1 MASSRSLPELAHVIS
16 SCTNRIYDA
25 YDDEGIPQP
34 SFDVGA
40 DHFSGPFT
48 PAVETSRVKLLE
60 ALDELRALIIGPA
73 GHVFFLSFLM
83 PAHTATLHTLYKF
96 EIAKH
101 VPLGEAI
108 SYADLA
114 SRCGL
119 SESSTRRRVRAAI
132 SLRIFHETPAGLVQH
147 NAASL
152 ALGTTT
158 LHDWL
163 GMATEEIA
171 PAALKIAESMEKYPA
186 CDDPTKSPFSL
197 AHNGNGEKD
206 LFGIVSDQP
215 ARMERFAKAIAW
227 SMKVPGMEPRYTV
240 DNLGW
245 ESNCPKVVVDVGGG
259 MGDLCKAMLDKYPG
273 IETAIIEDLPEV
285 AAQGEKAVPPEYN
298 GRLSFQPYSFF
309 TEQVVKDADVYV
321 WRCVLHDWPDSYAD
335 TILRNQIPALKPG
348 ARLIFN
354 ERCLAAPKACD
365 HVQEQFARACDTHM
379 QSCANAKERTY
390 DDWVSLF
397 AKADPRFRL
406 QSVTTPLHSALS
418 IIEVVWMGDSKQPG
432 HLDIHSQ
439 APVEE
444 APIDDTSID
453 QTSVGHSSVDDA
465 PKDYFMAPDEYE
477 TSTDGSELSYVPE
490 KAVVVHCGTSKPENG
505 CHEVRIADP
514 SRVSQHWLSD
524 DEGD

>member
-1 MASSRSLPELAHVIS
+1 MALSRSLPELAHVIS

-34 SFDVGA
+34 SFDAGA

-60 ALDELRALIIGPA
+60 ALDELRALIVGPA
-73 GHVFFLSFLM
+73 GHVFFLSFLI

-101 VPLGEAI
+101 VPLDGPI

-119 SESSTRRRVRAAI
+119 SESSTQRRVRAAI
-132 SLRIFHETPAGLVQH
+132 SLRIFSETPAGLVQH

-163 GMATEEIA
+163 GMATEELA
-171 PAALKIAESMEKYPA
+171 PAALKIAESTEKHPA
-186 CDDPTKSPFSL
+186 CDDPAKSSFSI
-197 AHNGNGEKD
+197 ANDGGGEKD
-206 LFGIVSDQP
+206 LFAIVSKQP
-215 ARMERFAKAIAW
+215 HRMERFAKAMAW

-245 ESNCPKVVVDVGGG
+245 GNNNCPKVIVDVGGG
-259 MGDLCKAMLDKYPG
+259 MGDLCKAMLDTYPN
-273 IETAIIEDLPEV
+273 IETAIVEDLPEV
-285 AAQGEKAVPPEYN
+285 AAQGEKAVSPEHK
-298 GRLSFQPYSFF
+298 GRLQFQPYSFF
-309 TEQVVKDADVYV
+309 TEQVVKNADVYV
-321 WRCVLHDWPDSYAD
+321 WRCVLHDWPDSYAE

-354 ERCLAAPKACD
+354 ERCLSAPKPRD

-397 AKADPRFRL
+397 AKVDSRFKL

-418 IIEVVWMGDSKQPG
+418 IIEVVWMEEAQQSES
-432 HLDIHSQ
+432 LDAHSQ
-439 APVEE
+439 APIGKATIDEGSI
-444 APIDDTSID
+444 AP
-453 QTSVGHSSVDDA
+453 SSSGDS
-465 PKDYFMAPDEYE
+465 KDYLMVPDESGYE
-477 TSTDGSELSYVPE
+477 TSSNGSEMSYAPE
-490 KAVVVHCGTSKPENG
+490 KAIALNGSTSKPDSG
-505 CHEVRIADP
+505 CREVRIVDSP
-514 SRVSQHWLSD
+514 TRVGRRQWLFD
-524 DEGD
+524 DESD

>member
-1 MASSRSLPELAHVIS
+1 MALSRSLPELAHVIS

-34 SFDVGA
+34 SFDAGA

-48 PAVETSRVKLLE
+48 PAIETSRVKLLE
-60 ALDELRALIIGPA
+60 ALDELRALIVGPA
-73 GHVFFLSFLM
+73 GHVFFLSFLI

-101 VPLGEAI
+101 VPLDGPI

-114 SRCGL
+114 ARCGL
-119 SESSTRRRVRAAI
+119 SESSTQRRIRAAI
-132 SLRIFHETPAGLVQH
+132 SLRIFDETPTGLVQH

-163 GMATEEIA
+163 GMATEELA
-171 PAALKIAESMEKYPA
+171 PAALKIAESTEKYPA

-197 AHNGNGEKD
+197 ANGGKGDKD

-215 ARMERFAKAIAW
+215 ARMERFAKAMAW

-245 ESNCPKVVVDVGGG
+245 EANCPRVVVDVGGG
-259 MGDLCKAMLDKYPG
+259 MGDLCKAMLDKYPS
-273 IETAIIEDLPEV
+273 IETAIVEDLPEV
-285 AAQGEKAVPPEYN
+285 AAQGEKAVLAKHK
-298 GRLSFQPYSFF
+298 GRLRFQPYSFF
-309 TEQVVKDADVYV
+309 TEQSVKNADVYV
-321 WRCVLHDWPDSYAD
+321 WRCVLHDWPDSYAE

-354 ERCLAAPKACD
+354 ERCLAAPKARD

-390 DDWVSLF
+390 DDWASLF
-397 AKADPRFRL
+397 AKVDPRFKLR
-406 QSVTTPLHSALS
+406 SVTTPLHSALS
-418 IIEVVWMGDSKQPG
+418 IIEVVWMGGSSQAGD
-432 HLDIHSQ
+432 LDIHSQ
-439 APVEE
+439 DPTGKALLTEHI
-444 APIDDTSID
+444 PID
-453 QTSVGHSSVDDA
+453 QASVSGASVDV
-465 PKDYFMAPDEYE
+465 PRDYLLAPDEYE
-477 TSTDGSELSYVPE
+477 TSLDGSELSYMPE
-490 KAVVVHCGTSKPENG
+490 RVSPMVGTHSKSDGEWR
-505 CHEVRIADP
+505 EVRIVDH
-514 SRVSQHWLSD
+514 SRVSRHWLFD
-524 DEGD
+524 DECD

>member
-1 MASSRSLPELAHVIS
+1 MALSRSLPELAHVIS

-40 DHFSGPFT
+40 QHFSGPFT

-60 ALDELRALIIGPA
+60 ALDELRALIVGPA
-73 GHVFFLSFLM
+73 GHVFFLSFLI

-101 VPLGEAI
+101 VPLDEPI

-114 SRCGL
+114 VRCGL

-132 SLRIFHETPAGLVQH
+132 SLRIFSETPAGLVQH

-163 GMATEEIA
+163 GMAMEELA
-171 PAALKIAESMEKYPA
+171 PAALKIAESTEKYPA
-186 CDDPTKSPFSL
+186 CDDPSKSPFSI
-197 AHNGNGEKD
+197 ANDGGGEKD
-206 LFGIVSDQP
+206 LFAIVSKQP
-215 ARMERFAKAIAW
+215 QRMERFAKAMAW

-245 ESNCPKVVVDVGGG
+245 ETNCPKVIVDVGGG
-259 MGDLCKAMLDKYPG
+259 MGDLCKAMLDTYPS
-273 IETAIIEDLPEV
+273 IETAIVEDLPEV
-285 AAQGEKAVPPEYN
+285 VEQGEMAVVPEYKA
-298 GRLSFQPYSFF
+298 RLRFQPYSFF
-309 TEQVVKDADVYV
+309 SEQVVHNADVYV
-321 WRCVLHDWPDSYAD
+321 WRCVLHDWPDSYAE

-354 ERCLAAPKACD
+354 ERCLSAPKPRD

-397 AKADPRFRL
+397 AKVDSRFKL

-418 IIEVVWMGDSKQPG
+418 IIEVVWMADGQQSESVDV
-432 HLDIHSQ
+432 HSQ
-439 APVEE
+439 APIEK
-444 APIDDTSID
+444 APIDQVSIG
-453 QTSVGHSSVDDA
+453 QSSSDV
-465 PKDYFMAPDEYE
+465 PREYLMVPDESGYE
-477 TSTDGSELSYVPE
+477 TSSNGSEISYRPE
-490 KAVVVHCGTSKPENG
+490 KAVGLHDNSSKPDRG
-505 CHEVRIADP
+505 CREVRIV
-514 SRVSQHWLSD
+514 SSSTRRVGRHWLYD
-524 DEGD
+524 DESD